1 MTATFDWGYFP
12 YCRADGVVDPNVPA
26 CPATLVDFGDGVFH
40 TETYCAAVDPNA
52 ETAPPWTPPPWCATS
67 RHVDYVLDP
76 AGSGATVAHITE
88 TWDGLG
94 DIIWKH

>member
-1 MTATFDWGYFP
+1 
-12 YCRADGVVDPNVPA
+12 
-26 CPATLVDFGDGVFH
+26 VFH

-52 ETAPPWTPPPWCATS
+52 QTSPPYNPPPWCATS

-76 AGSGATVAHITE
+76 GGSGATVAHITE

-94 DIIWKH
+94 DIIWRH